1 MFNIDS
7 DDYTKLYIKRQ
18 EQLLLDQIKRGIDTD
33 VKLTVLT
40 SLLEDLRKQFEETK
54 AQLDMQIDIANQ
66 AANGLQESMSKNQ
79 QLENVITSLRGNIAD
94 LDKKYL
100 DSVVLRDN
108 LVKDLDSCNRKNEGL
123 EKELVRQRD
132 EMQEIFD
139 ENKELKTKKTINKK
153 KPVEDD
159 SDF

>member
-1 MFNIDS
+1 MLFRS
-7 DDYTKLYIKRQ
+7 
-18 EQLLLDQIKRGIDTD
+18 
-33 VKLTVLT
+33 
-40 SLLEDLRKQFEETK
+40 
-54 AQLDMQIDIANQ
+54 
-66 AANGLQESMSKNQ
+66 
-79 QLENVITSLRGNIAD
+79 LENLITSLRGNIAD

-153 KPVEDD
+153 KPVDD

>member
-18 EQLLLDQIKRGIDTD
+18 EQFLLDQIKKSIDAE

-54 AQLDMQIDIANQ
+54 SQLDMQINIANQ

-79 QLENVITSLRGNIAD
+79 QLENLIASLRGNIAD

-108 LVKDLDSCNRKNEGL
+108 LVKDLDSCNRKSENL
-123 EKELVRQRD
+123 EKELIRQRD
-132 EMQEIFD
+132 EMQNIYD

-153 KPVEDD
+153 KIAVDD

>member
-18 EQLLLDQIKRGIDTD
+18 EQLLLDQIKKSIDTD

-79 QLENVITSLRGNIAD
+79 QLENLITSLRGNIAD

-153 KPVEDD
+153 KPVDD

>member
-18 EQLLLDQIKRGIDTD
+18 EQFLLDQIKKSIDAE

-54 AQLDMQIDIANQ
+54 SQLDMQINIANQ

-79 QLENVITSLRGNIAD
+79 QLENLIASLRGNIAD

-108 LVKDLDSCNRKNEGL
+108 LVKDLDSCNRKSENL
-123 EKELVRQRD
+123 EKELIRQRD
-132 EMQEIFD
+132 EMQNIYD
-139 ENKELKTKKTINKK
+139 ENKE
-153 KPVEDD
+153 
-159 SDF
+159 

>member
-18 EQLLLDQIKRGIDTD
+18 EQLLLEQIKKGIDTD

-79 QLENVITSLRGNIAD
+79 QLENLITSLRGNIAD

-108 LVKDLDSCNRKNEGL
+108 LAKDLDSCNRKNEGL